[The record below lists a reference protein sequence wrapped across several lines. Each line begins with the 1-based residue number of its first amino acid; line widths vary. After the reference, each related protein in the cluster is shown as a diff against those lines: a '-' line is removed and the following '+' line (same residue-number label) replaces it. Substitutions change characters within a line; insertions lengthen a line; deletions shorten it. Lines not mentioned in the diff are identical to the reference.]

1 MLHVNRNKI
10 KLIDENNSAIP
21 GSANDIHP
29 PKIIFLSLNFF
40 LIFLFKI
47 MVVIFY
53 FIAKKPSK
61 FPYLKTVKIS
71 LKPDRLSMSKF
82 PFCRKWF
89 QNTF

>member
-1 MLHVNRNKI
+1 
-10 KLIDENNSAIP
+10 
-21 GSANDIHP
+21 
-29 PKIIFLSLNFF
+29 
-40 LIFLFKI
+40 

-82 PFCRKWF
+82 PFVENGSKTLF
-89 QNTF
+89 KDLDLEIISLAEYPLDIL